1 MVLRPFLSYKGVTTI
16 RRSFYRHL
24 TGDPGVSSLV
34 SVLYKTVYFVKCG
47 AVSRKTQKKFPP
59 RLSTGENGR
68 GKGEKRRYR
77 NYRVTG

>member
-1 MVLRPFLSYKGVTTI
+1 N
-16 RRSFYRHL
+16 
-24 TGDPGVSSLV
+24 LV